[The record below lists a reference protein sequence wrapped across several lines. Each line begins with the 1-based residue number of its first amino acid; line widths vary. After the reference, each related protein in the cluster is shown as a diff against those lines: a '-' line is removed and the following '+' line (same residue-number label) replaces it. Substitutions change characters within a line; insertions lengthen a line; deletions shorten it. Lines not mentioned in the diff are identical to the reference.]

1 MKAAILSAFG
11 EPLSIQ
17 DRPSPVPGAGEVV
30 VSVVAAPVLSYA
42 AQVFDGSRQYHLD
55 LPVVPGC
62 GAIGQIAQVG
72 ADATRL
78 KAGEWVF
85 CGPVVRSRDDPV
97 MPDTLLQGWIASG
110 EGAER
115 LHAHFHDGP
124 FAEQVLVPMESVT
137 PIGEIDPSDVPQWCA
152 LNTLLVPYGGWLAA
166 GLQPGE
172 TVLVSGATGHFGSAG
187 VAVALE
193 MGAACVI
200 APGRERERLD
210 NLVNR
215 FGLRVRPV
223 EIGSKDDTRRMKE
236 AASGPIDRLLDML
249 PPLTDAAPTRTA
261 IMAVRPYGTA
271 VVMSGVKAEICLP
284 YGYLMSNCLTVRGQY
299 MYPRDAPR
307 RLIALIRAGL
317 LSLDLFEVHS
327 FDLVNV
333 NDAVQ
338 NASKSA
344 GPFKMT
350 VVTPRSLAPSAR

>member
-172 TVLVSGATGHFGSAG
+172 TVLVNSSIDLKTKNRSGMAG
-187 VAVALE
+187 VECGCVPILHLPRNDFVVHSNRR
-193 MGAACVI
+193 AAFSGSRC
-200 APGRERERLD
+200 
-210 NLVNR
+210 R
-215 FGLRVRPV
+215 F
-223 EIGSKDDTRRMKE
+223 S
-236 AASGPIDRLLDML
+236 
-249 PPLTDAAPTRTA
+249 
-261 IMAVRPYGTA
+261 
-271 VVMSGVKAEICLP
+271 
-284 YGYLMSNCLTVRGQY
+284 
-299 MYPRDAPR
+299 APR
-307 RLIALIRAGL
+307 SMKVLPDTTLSRTRAR
-317 LSLDLFEVHS
+317 
-327 FDLVNV
+327 
-333 NDAVQ
+333 
-338 NASKSA
+338 
-344 GPFKMT
+344 M
-350 VVTPRSLAPSAR
+350 